1 MYREYLKT
9 GSTFSL
15 CGDAWEH
22 EGESSVSLLG
32 RLRCKVDVEG

>member
-22 EGESSVSLLG
+22 EGESSVSLLKM
-32 RLRCKVDVEG
+32 LRWKAEVEG